1 MIRKSGNR
9 FSDKIMRHETPYLYI
24 CALAASIARQSPVPM
39 GRDDYRE
46 AGKHHLDHMR
56 TALASARRT
65 GKLPQSSVMQFFE
78 WMARRAG

>member
-1 MIRKSGNR
+1 
-9 FSDKIMRHETPYLYI
+9 
-24 CALAASIARQSPVPM
+24 M

-56 TALASARRT
+56 IALASARRT
-65 GKLPQSSVMQFFE
+65 GKLPQSSVMEFFE